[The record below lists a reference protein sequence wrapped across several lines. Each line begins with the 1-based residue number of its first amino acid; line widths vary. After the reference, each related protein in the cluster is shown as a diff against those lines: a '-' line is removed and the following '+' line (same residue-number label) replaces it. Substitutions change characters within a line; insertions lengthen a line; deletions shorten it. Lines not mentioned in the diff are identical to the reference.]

1 MINVREYQDLAGRSQ
16 FRVWFD
22 GLEIAAA
29 VKVTTALERL
39 TQGNKSSLKAL
50 GKGVSEYRLDW
61 GPGYRIYLGQ
71 DGDTLVI
78 LLGGGTKQSQDR
90 DIENAKAAWREYKQR
105 KASAKKAAAKGA
117 PKGTPRVQNRRK

>member
-1 MINVREYQDLAGRSQ
+1 MITVREYQDLAGRNK